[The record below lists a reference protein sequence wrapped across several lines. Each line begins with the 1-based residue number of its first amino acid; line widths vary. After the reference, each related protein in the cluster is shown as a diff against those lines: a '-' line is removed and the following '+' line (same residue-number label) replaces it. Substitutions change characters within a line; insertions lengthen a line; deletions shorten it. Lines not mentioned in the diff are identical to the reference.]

1 MILQDNNKKFLSS
14 VSKTT
19 DILLIGKLPNEP
31 SSVIVNDVFKFQ
43 TKFVTAKGL
52 VTTVNMDLFQK

>member
-1 MILQDNNKKFLSS
+1 MKLQDNNKKFLSS

-31 SSVIVNDVFKFQ
+31 SSIIVNDEFKF
-43 TKFVTAKGL
+43 
-52 VTTVNMDLFQK
+52 